1 MATLTSRISLQGDE
15 PDGPEDYLST
25 SLGVIFP
32 DDIVNQHGD
41 AEHSLVYASPKLP
54 KPLLIE
60 LADPEGETDRR
71 LFSHYLWNAS
81 LLLAELIE
89 RDSLDDDDA
98 NADSS
103 EEEKDEGL
111 GKGISFDTRGLHT
124 LELGAGTALPSM
136 MAGLLGA
143 ASVVVTDYPAPAVIK
158 TLRANVA
165 RNIKPELAPVGKES
179 LVTKEVL
186 VEGHE
191 WGVFEAPPPPPPPPP
206 PASSTTSP
214 ATATEQVS
222 SEAQTTSEPRPFSKP
237 ETTTT
242 ATTIAQ
248 ASESKSL
255 AFPASHKHVS
265 DRLFVA
271 DCLWMPWQHAN
282 LRRSINHF
290 LKRDASARAWVI
302 AGFHTGRP
310 KMAGF
315 FDAEALREEGGVEIE
330 RMWERDCDG
339 VEREW
344 DREREDDI
352 TERKRWLVVAVLKR
366 CEDMVD
372 G

>member
-89 RDSLDDDDA
+89 RDSLDDDEKEK
-98 NADSS
+98 N
-103 EEEKDEGL
+103 EEEEGL
-111 GKGISFDTRGLHT
+111 GKGISFDTRGLNT

-143 ASVVVTDYPAPAVIK
+143 KSVVVTDYPAPAVIK

-165 RNIKPELAPVGKES
+165 RNIKPELAPVGKEG

-191 WGVFEAPPPPPPPPP
+191 WG
-206 PASSTTSP
+206 
-214 ATATEQVS
+214 AT
-222 SEAQTTSEPRPFSKP
+222 P
-237 ETTTT
+237 
-242 ATTIAQ
+242 
-248 ASESKSL
+248 
-255 AFPASHKHVS
+255 FPASHKHAS

-282 LRRSINHF
+282 LRRSIDHF
-290 LKRDASARAWVI
+290 LKRGDASARAWVV
-302 AGFHTGRP
+302 AGFHTGRA

-315 FDAEALREEGGVEIE
+315 FDAGALREEGGVEVE

-344 DREREDDI
+344 DAAREDDI

-366 CEDMVD
+366 CEGVVER
-372 G
+372 

>member
-89 RDSLDDDDA
+89 RDSLDDDEKEK
-98 NADSS
+98 N
-103 EEEKDEGL
+103 EEEEGL
-111 GKGISFDTRGLHT
+111 GKGISFDTRGLNT

-143 ASVVVTDYPAPAVIK
+143 KSVVVTDYPAPAVIK

-165 RNIKPELAPVGKES
+165 RNIKPELAPVGKEG

-191 WGVFEAPPPPPPPPP
+191 WGVFEA
-206 PASSTTSP
+206 ASPTTSP
-214 ATATEQVS
+214 VEQ
-222 SEAQTTSEPRPFSKP
+222 ETTTTTTPQPTQS

-242 ATTIAQ
+242 A
-248 ASESKSL
+248 ASETK
-255 AFPASHKHVS
+255 ATPFPASHKHAS

-282 LRRSINHF
+282 LRRSIDHF
-290 LKRDASARAWVI
+290 LKRDDASARAWVV
-302 AGFHTGRP
+302 AGFHTGRA

-315 FDAEALREEGGVEIE
+315 FDAGALREEGGVEVE

-344 DREREDDI
+344 DAAREDDI

-366 CEDMVD
+366 CEGVVER
-372 G
+372 